1 MLGSAQAR
9 ACADYD
15 VQLVTEPKPL
25 PRSILLNRAASCNA
39 LLIGVA
45 ERLDADTIRELVKSI
60 KIVATHSVG
69 FEHIDI
75 EAARAAGLVITNT
88 PDVLTDAT
96 AETAVLLVLAACRR
110 SGEGERILRR
120 KHWRVMSKTGLL
132 GHGLSGQRVGALGL
146 GRGDSSI
153 A

>member
-1 MLGSAQAR
+1 
-9 ACADYD
+9 
-15 VQLVTEPKPL
+15 
-25 PRSILLNRAASCNA
+25 A

-75 EAARAAGLVITNT
+75 EAARAAGLVVTNT
-88 PDVLTDAT
+88 PEVLTDAT

-110 SGEGERILRR
+110 SGEGEWILRR
-120 KHWRVMSKTGLL
+120 NQWRAMSKTGFL
-132 GHGLSGQRVGALGL
+132 GHDLSGKRVGILGL
-146 GRGDSSI
+146 GRVGLAIGARLVPFGVSLHYHSRRQVE
-153 A
+153 AA